1 MLLADQKKE
10 LLFSPQM
17 TDIIVFNLEATNSV
31 NQGDTYFN
39 VDYKGLVLS
48 SSEIYSINAK

>member
-1 MLLADQKKE
+1 
-10 LLFSPQM
+10 M

-31 NQGDTYFN
+31 NQGDPCFN

-48 SSEIYSINAK
+48 SSEIYSINALK